1 MSQQAAGS
9 RSPLEHADHTMG
21 EESEDSWASG
31 SVRVTVRWPES
42 PRPPCPVIPGCAERW
57 GQGAAGAVAPGS
69 VQSSLPGL
77 GRYNNQWMI
86 VDYKVFV
93 PGRPSPGSGVL
104 TILEQI
110 P

>member
-77 GRYNNQWMI
+77 GRYI
-86 VDYKVFV
+86 K
-93 PGRPSPGSGVL
+93 GSSCGNKGNALSVL
-104 TILEQI
+104 WAQGSHADPIRG
-110 P
+110 